1 MRSLKIIKAALLVI
15 IISSA
20 IYVINALVEY
30 KRGVDE
36 YAEINQFMFSSESA
50 KSEQTE
56 SSDNKSSTNEPTN
69 DIDKSLEFKK
79 KVEELILENE
89 NTIGWFFISGTEIS
103 YPLMQAQDN
112 SYYLNHTFSDS
123 VNSSG
128 SIFLDSANDK
138 YFSDCHSIIYG
149 HNMKNRTMFG
159 NIREYMKEEYFNSHK
174 EITIYREDCVDIYE
188 VFSAYV
194 SAIDDKGYSILNKE
208 FLGTEENESFVNE
221 LQTKSKFKTKT
232 KLSGE
237 SKIITLST
245 CTGDTSTRYVVHAV
259 LTDSIKYGNE
269 K

>member
-1 MRSLKIIKAALLVI
+1 MKSLKIIKAVLLVI
-15 IISSA
+15 IIGCA
-20 IYVINALVEY
+20 IYVVDNVTEY
-30 KRGVDE
+30 KVAENE
-36 YAEINQFMFSSESA
+36 YRELQEFMIVTEASEEETDKNNKTEPASSTKVNSA
-50 KSEQTE
+50 YKEKLEQLKSEN
-56 SSDNKSSTNEPTN
+56 SG
-69 DIDKSLEFKK
+69 I
-79 KVEELILENE
+79 
-89 NTIGWFFISGTEIS
+89 IGWFSITGTNIS
-103 YPLMQAQDN
+103 YPLMQAIDN
-112 SYYLNHTFSDS
+112 EYYLKHTFKNK

-128 SIFLDSANDK
+128 SIFLDSANDR

-237 SKIITLST
+237 SKVITLST
-245 CTGDTSTRYVVHAV
+245 CTGDTSTRYIVHAV
-259 LTDSIKYGNE
+259 LIDSIKYGNE